1 MNMRNVVAGA
11 ILASSAMAVQAA
23 PVQWTSASGGNDHW
37 YEFISVNE
45 TWQDAKVAAEGR
57 IFQTLRGYL
66 ATVMSLEELEFIRAN
81 VTRTLAWAGG
91 SDESGEDV
99 WRWVTGPEAGQIF
112 YDGNDASATTF
123 APWAPGEPND
133 CCGGEDHLHL
143 NWNGDGE
150 WNDHGGP
157 GNSGQMNGYVVEYGE
172 IFAEVSEPGN
182 LALLALSLAGC
193 AVALGRRKA

>member
-11 ILASSAMAVQAA
+11 ILASGSMAVQAA

-37 YEFISVNE
+37 YEFISVDE

-66 ATVMSLEELEFIRAN
+66 ATVMSNEELEFIRTR

-91 SDESGEDV
+91 SDESGEGI
-99 WRWVTGPEAGQIF
+99 WRWVTGPEAGQVF
-112 YDGNDASATTF
+112 FDTNDASATTF

-133 CCGGEDHLHL
+133 DSGEDYLQL
-143 NWNGDGE
+143 NWDGDGQ

-157 GNSGQMNGYVVEYGE
+157 GHSGQINGYVVEYGE
-172 IFAEVSEPGN
+172 IFAELPEPGN
-182 LALLALSLAGC
+182 LALLAASLVGGTI
-193 AVALGRRKA
+193 ALRRRKL